1 MTPMDWTPPGGDSGR
16 KRPPNVDQMVEE
28 LKKKLPNPK
37 GLKGLI
43 SLVAIALLVAIGL
56 SSYYTVQP
64 EETGVV
70 TRFGRYARSTEP
82 GLHFKIPFGIES
94 VTVVKTGR
102 VFTEEFGF
110 RGSLAAS
117 DGRAPARMA
126 ERSLSGESL
135 MLSGDLNV
143 VDVKWIV
150 QYQIRDPK
158 LWLFAVRDG
167 LSTIR
172 DFSEVVLRRIVGNS
186 YSDAVITLQRVEIAI
201 MAQNELQELLDSYN
215 SGVKVVTVKL
225 QDVTPP
231 GPVQP
236 AFNEVNEAQQQKER
250 MINEAQERYNREI
263 PKAEGEAMAM
273 ITEAEGYALE
283 VVNQAKGEAERFNQV
298 YNAYLQAKDVTL
310 KRFYLDAMKR
320 TLNNAQQVYV
330 VDESLKGILPLL
342 NLQKGG
348 TK

>member
-1 MTPMDWTPPGGDSGR
+1 MDWTPPGRGADNKKSGINQVIDDW
-16 KRPPNVDQMVEE
+16 KN
-28 LKKKLPNPK
+28 KLPMTRGTK
-37 GLKGLI
+37 
-43 SLVAIALLVAIGL
+43 SLVSLVIILVLVSIGF

-70 TRFGRYARSTEP
+70 TRFGLYDRSTDP

-94 VTVVKTGR
+94 VEIVKTGR

-110 RGSLAAS
+110 RGNLTDNGSINS
-117 DGRAPARMA
+117 SRNNNRFSERALT
-126 ERSLSGESL
+126 SESL

-143 VDVKWIV
+143 IDVKWIV

-172 DFSEVVLRRIVGNS
+172 DFSEAVMRRIVGNS
-186 YSDAVITLQRVEIAI
+186 YSDAVLTLQRVEIAI
-201 MAQNELQELLDSYN
+201 MAQEELQALLDGYN
-215 SGVKVVTVKL
+215 SGVRIVTVKL

-236 AFNEVNEAQQQKER
+236 AFNEVNEAIQQKER
-250 MINEAQERYNREI
+250 MINEAQEQYNREI
-263 PKAEGEAMAM
+263 PRAEGEALAM

-283 VVNQAKGEAERFNQV
+283 VVNRAQGQAERFNQV
-298 YNAYLQAKDVTL
+298 YLAYTKTKDVTQ
-310 KRFYLDAMKR
+310 KRYYLDAITR
-320 TLNNAQQVYV
+320 TLNNAKQIYV
-330 VDESLKGILPLL
+330 VDESVKGLLPML
-342 NLQKGG
+342 NLRGG
-348 TK
+348 E

>member
-1 MTPMDWTPPGGDSGR
+1 MAPMDWTPPGGGGQR
-16 KRPPNVDQMVEE
+16 KPPSMDDVVKEF
-28 LKKKLPNPK
+28 KKKIPSAKNFK
-37 GLKGLI
+37 GGFSLI
-43 SLVAIALLVAIGL
+43 VIIILVIIGFN
-56 SSYYTVQP
+56 SYYTVQP

-70 TRFGRYARSTEP
+70 TRFGAYVRSTDP

-94 VTVVKTGR
+94 VDIVKTGR

-110 RGSLAAS
+110 RGALASS
-117 DGRAPARMA
+117 DGRGPARQSD
-126 ERSLSGESL
+126 RSLLGESL

-150 QYQIRDPK
+150 QYQIGEPFK
-158 LWLFAVRDG
+158 WLFKVRDG

-186 YSDAVITLQRVEIAI
+186 YSDAVITLQRVEIAS
-201 MAQNELQELLDSYN
+201 MAQQELQQLLDNYD
-215 SGVKVVTVKL
+215 SGVRVVTVKL

-250 MINEAQERYNREI
+250 MINEAQEQYNKEI
-263 PKAEGEAMAM
+263 PRAEGQATAV

-283 VVNQAKGEAERFNQV
+283 VVNRAEGEADRFLRV
-298 YNAYLQAKDVTL
+298 YDAYMKAKDVTQ
-310 KRFYLDAMKR
+310 KRFYLDAVRR
-320 TLNNAQQVYV
+320 TLDNATHIYV
-330 VDESLKGILPLL
+330 VDESLKGLLPLL
-342 NLQKGG
+342 NLQKGEN
-348 TK
+348 

>member
-1 MTPMDWTPPGGDSGR
+1 MDWTPPGRGGDNKKSGINQVIDDW
-16 KRPPNVDQMVEE
+16 KN
-28 LKKKLPNPK
+28 KLPMTRGVK
-37 GLKGLI
+37 SFVSLI
-43 SLVAIALLVAIGL
+43 IILVLVSIGF

-70 TRFGRYARSTEP
+70 TRFGRYDRSTEP

-94 VTVVKTGR
+94 VEIVKTGR

-110 RGSLAAS
+110 RGNLADS
-117 DGRAPARMA
+117 GSINSSRGSSRFSERALT
-126 ERSLSGESL
+126 SESL

-143 VDVKWIV
+143 IDVKWIV

-172 DFSEVVLRRIVGNS
+172 DFSEAVMRRIVGNS
-186 YSDAVITLQRVEIAI
+186 YSDAVLTLQRVEIAI
-201 MAQNELQELLDSYN
+201 MAQEELQALLDGYN
-215 SGVKVVTVKL
+215 SGVRIVTVKL

-236 AFNEVNEAQQQKER
+236 AFNEVNEAIQQKER
-250 MINEAQERYNREI
+250 MINEAQEQYNREI
-263 PKAEGEAMAM
+263 PRAEGEALAM

-283 VVNQAKGEAERFNQV
+283 AVNRAQGQAERFNQV
-298 YNAYLQAKDVTL
+298 YLAYTKAKDVTQ
-310 KRFYLDAMKR
+310 KRYYLDAITR
-320 TLNNAQQVYV
+320 TLNNAKQIYV
-330 VDESLKGILPLL
+330 VDESVKGLLPMM
-342 NLQKGG
+342 NLRNGE
-348 TK
+348 